1 MSDSSAVEIKFCD
14 HQVVVFPSAK
24 LINRRRSANRITSEV
39 SAALQRRPGECPM
52 TDVVMDMSQVGW
64 LSSAGLNELI
74 RLQAQSRA
82 SGIKFRLRSTS
93 ETVREVFRITRLER
107 TFQFDS
113 EASEKLLEKSLSD

>member
-14 HQVVVFPSAK
+14 RQLVVFPSAK
-24 LINRRRSANRITSEV
+24 LINRRKSAKRISSEV
-39 SAALQRRPGECPM
+39 SAALERRPRDFPM
-52 TDVVMDMSQVGW
+52 TDVVMDLSNVGW

-113 EASEKLLEKSLSD
+113 DASEKFLEESLAD